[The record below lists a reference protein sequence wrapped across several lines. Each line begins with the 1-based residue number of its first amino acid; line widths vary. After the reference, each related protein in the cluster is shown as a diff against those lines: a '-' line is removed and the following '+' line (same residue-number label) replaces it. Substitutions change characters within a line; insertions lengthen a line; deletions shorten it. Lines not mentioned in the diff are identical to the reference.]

1 MSLHYGNPY
10 EPNNFQSDRFFSIIQ
25 ICGEFLPSKAPDFN
39 CVFFFPLRVGEN
51 PVISL
56 LVIRTWEKIQ
66 PQESWKEFWKH
77 NFSLGCLGKI
87 HHYCMRSWDD
97 IWCVVFKEG
106 VCKGTNFRVFSFF
119 SFFVFSTP
127 LGSTAYLPNA
137 PGLMFG
143 DDGPACVAP
152 WLVGHPAG
160 KFPPTCLNYP

>member
-25 ICGEFLPSKAPDFN
+25 MCGEFLPSKAPDFN
-39 CVFFFPLRVGEN
+39 CVFFSTAHRGKPSHQPPSDPDMRKNPTTKILKGILKTQFLPGMPRQNSPLLHEIMRWYDA
-51 PVISL
+51 L
-56 LVIRTWEKIQ
+56 FLRK
-66 PQESWKEFWKH
+66 
-77 NFSLGCLGKI
+77 CLQ
-87 HHYCMRSWDD
+87 
-97 IWCVVFKEG
+97 
-106 VCKGTNFRVFSFF
+106 GTNFRVFSFF